1 MSYLSSIISGVEDY
15 YKCKVKGE
23 YHPNTLINSIRFLTK
38 EDANYMHL
46 LPNNLYIGNYEDF
59 KDYTIYGCVLYV
71 CNENETPKDKMYIQS
86 HIDLIDLYN
95 HMSDIME
102 YYNYLEQQKHAL
114 FQSLYNGNGLNDLL
128 KATYH
133 HLENPIVLLDST
145 FTVLSMYPVTLDTEF
160 FTSRNN
166 RLSLDTIRIQDM
178 KDRKI
183 VDKIFHSVYPFIVN
197 IPSLPCPC
205 VIESVRI
212 KNSVIGYI
220 FIRCDNRQLSR
231 DELDYIHVFTQ
242 MISIQLQKDESYQ
255 SPFRIKFETF
265 FKDLFLDH
273 YEKEEDII
281 EDIKKL
287 NVTPKKHYLFIA
299 SGFINNDERLMAT
312 EYYCMQLSMAFKN
325 GIHNSYRD
333 HFISL
338 IPIDEINDSELEDMN
353 RYEDFLNMNH
363 MKGAVSYMF
372 EDLLNCKPYLDQ
384 CINQLRYNLTHFSE
398 SPISYH
404 KDFFLKHLFQLSSNV
419 KELQA
424 AIHPAIKNMYSYD
437 IEHKTEYIKTL
448 RTYFKNNRS
457 ASMTSKALYIH
468 KSTFFYRLDKMSTLF
483 HLDFE
488 NADSLFAYEFS
499 LRLLDVS
506 KCK

>member
-1 MSYLSSIISGVEDY
+1 MSYLSSIISGIEDY
-15 YKCKVKGE
+15 YKCKIKGE

-38 EDANYMHL
+38 EDADYMHL

-59 KDYTIYGCVLYV
+59 KNYTIYGCVLYI
-71 CNENETPKDKMYIQS
+71 CNENEKPKDKMYIQDN
-86 HIDLIDLYN
+86 IDLIDLYN

-102 YYNYLEQQKHAL
+102 YYNYLEQQKQAL

-133 HLENPIVLLDST
+133 HLDNPIVLLDST
-145 FTVLSMYPVTLDTEF
+145 FTVLSMYPADTIDTEF

-166 RLSLDTIRIQDM
+166 RLSLDTIHIQDM

-183 VDKIFHSVYPFIVN
+183 VDKIYHSVHPFIVN

-212 KNSVIGYI
+212 KSSVIGYI

-255 SPFRIKFETF
+255 SPFRIKYETF
-265 FKDLFLDH
+265 FKDLFSNH
-273 YEKEEDII
+273 YEKEKDII
-281 EDIKKL
+281 EDLKEL
-287 NVTPKKHYLFIA
+287 EVVPKKQYVFVA

-312 EYYCMQLSMAFKN
+312 EYYCMQLSMVFKN
-325 GIHNSYRD
+325 SIHNSYRGY
-333 HFISL
+333 FISL
-338 IPIDEINDSELEDMN
+338 ISIDSHLSDIE

-363 MKGAVSYMF
+363 MKGAFSYMF
-372 EDLLNCKPYLDQ
+372 DDLLNCKPYLNQ
-384 CINQLRYNLTHFSE
+384 CINQLKHDLTHYSE
-398 SPISYH
+398 KPISYH
-404 KDFFLKHLFQLSSNV
+404 EDFFLKNLFQSSNNV
-419 KELQA
+419 KEMQA
-424 AIHPAIKNMYSYD
+424 TIHPAIKNMYNYD
-437 IEHKTEYIKTL
+437 TEHKTEYIKTL
-448 RTYFKNNRS
+448 RTYFQNNRS
-457 ASMTSKALYIH
+457 ASMTSKVLYIH
-468 KSTFFYRLDKMSTLF
+468 KSTFFYRLDKMINLF
-483 HLDFE
+483 HLHLE

-499 LRLLDVS
+499 LRLLDIS
-506 KCK
+506 KGK

>member
-1 MSYLSSIISGVEDY
+1 MSYLSSIISGIEDY
-15 YKCKVKGE
+15 YKYKVKGE
-23 YHPNTLINSIRFLTK
+23 YHPNTLINGIRFLTK
-38 EDANYMHL
+38 EDADYMHL

-59 KDYTIYGCVLYV
+59 KTCTIYGCVLYI
-71 CNENETPKDKMYIQS
+71 CKENEIPKDKMYIQGN
-86 HIDLIDLYN
+86 IDLIDLYN

-114 FQSLYNGNGLNDLL
+114 FQSLYNGNGLKDLL
-128 KATYH
+128 KSTYH

-145 FTVLSMYPVTLDTEF
+145 FTVLSMYPDTVDTDF

-183 VDKIFHSVYPFIVN
+183 VDKIFHSVHPFIVN
-197 IPSLPCPC
+197 IPSMPCPC
-205 VIESVRI
+205 VIESIRI

-220 FIRCDNRQLSR
+220 FIRCDNREMSR

-242 MISIQLQKDESYQ
+242 MISIQLQKDENYQ
-255 SPFRIKFETF
+255 NPYRMKYEAF
-265 FKDLFLDH
+265 FKDLFLNH
-273 YEKEEDII
+273 YENEEDII
-281 EDIKKL
+281 EDLKKL
-287 NVTPKKHYLFIA
+287 GITPKKHYLFVA

-312 EYYCMQLSMAFKN
+312 EYYCMQLSMIFKN
-325 GIHNSYRD
+325 SIHNSYTD
-333 HFISL
+333 YFISL
-338 IPIDEINDSELEDMN
+338 ISTDEIDDME

-372 EDLLNCKPYLDQ
+372 DDLLNYKPYLDQ
-384 CINQLRYNLTHFSE
+384 CINQLRHDLTHFSE
-398 SPISYH
+398 NPISYH
-404 KDFFLKHLFQLSSNV
+404 EDFFLKHLFQLSSNI

-457 ASMTSKALYIH
+457 ASMASKALYIH

-483 HLDFE
+483 HLHLE

-506 KCK
+506 KGK